1 MDFIKWLYCSFSF
14 LTTLKSLLLHKNQK
28 WTFLRTCHI
37 KLIADTSVSSAQLVL
52 ILSEVSS
59 NWATHHVRIQWR
71 LKQDQGSSWLNKSTT
86 SCHHNRSSWKAT
98 SAFQDKK
105 KRKSI
110 LSCKKKKRKE
120 KKAQLAAVW
129 RTHRRTSWRSCW
141 PCPPCP
147 PAAPVWG
154 RPGAVPERS
163 GTPRT
168 HGSRWGKGHLW
179 RRSTQRHHF
188 LSPGAKEKPAL
199 TTKQQFVACLDPTNP
214 QSIIFS

>member
-1 MDFIKWLYCSFSF
+1 MVFFTWLYCSFSF
-14 LTTLKSLLLHKNQK
+14 LTALQSLLLHKNQK

-52 ILSEVSS
+52 ILSEYSGGWS
-59 NWATHHVRIQWR
+59 KIKEAA
-71 LKQDQGSSWLNKSTT
+71 GSINPPLPAITT
-86 SCHHNRSSWKAT
+86 PAPERQPQHFKIK
-98 SAFQDKK
+98 KK

-110 LSCKKKKRKE
+110 LGCKKKE
-120 KKAQLAAVW
+120 KKAQLAAAW

-141 PCPPCP
+141 LCPPCP

-154 RPGAVPERS
+154 RPGAVQERS

-188 LSPGAKEKPAL
+188 LSPGAKEKPGL
-199 TTKQQFVACLDPTNP
+199 TTKQQFVAYLDPTKP
-214 QSIIFS
+214 QSFIFS

>member
-1 MDFIKWLYCSFSF
+1 MDFITWLYCSF
-14 LTTLKSLLLHKNQK
+14 LTALKSLLLRQNQK

-37 KLIADTSVSSAQLVL
+37 KLITDTSVSSAQLAL

-59 NWATHHVRIQWR
+59 NRARHHVRIQWR
-71 LKQDQGSSWLNKSTT
+71 LKWDQGSSWLNKSTT
-86 SCHHNRSSWKAT
+86 SCHHNRSSWKTT

-105 KRKSI
+105 KRNPFWAV
-110 LSCKKKKRKE
+110 KKKE
-120 KKAQLAAVW
+120 KKAQLAAAW
-129 RTHRRTSWRSCW
+129 WTHRRMSLRSCW

-163 GTPRT
+163 GTLRT

-179 RRSTQRHHF
+179 RRNTQWHHF